1 MAKTTTT
8 TKVMTRQEQKEY
20 IIKKGGR
27 VLKFTDN
34 GGELYFR
41 YYFPHPEQLTWY
53 KLVSGLRV
61 LFSVTQEDL
70 YIQYTDD
77 SGSKINVT
85 DDGGLRIMFEETAGT
100 DYVLVHVITDA
111 RASRM
116 DSAAGLDSRP
126 SVPMPMPSSGFPGMA
141 PSRAGSDISFSS
153 LPTGPGGRPPRPPV
167 ATSMAPGPVPQ
178 SMGAMPSGPVPM
190 GPGYGNVSN
199 MSNST
204 LPPPRPQQP
213 LSGMQSPM

>member
-1 MAKTTTT
+1 M
-8 TKVMTRQEQKEY
+8 VMTRQEQKDY

-41 YYFPHPEQLTWY
+41 YYFENPEQLTWY

-61 LFSVTQEDL
+61 LFSIAQEDV

-77 SGSKINVT
+77 TGSKINVT
-85 DDGGLRIMFEETAGT
+85 DDGGLRIMFEETAST
-100 DYVLVHVITDA
+100 DYVLVHVIAEGRT
-111 RASRM
+111 ASRM
-116 DSAAGLDSRP
+116 DSVQAVEGRP
-126 SVPMPMPSSGFPGMA
+126 TVAMPMPSSGFPGMA
-141 PSRAGSDISFSS
+141 PSRAGSEISFTS
-153 LPTGPGGRPPRPPV
+153 LQTGAGVRPPRPPV
-167 ATSMAPGPVPQ
+167 ATSLAPGPVPQ
-178 SMGAMPSGPVPM
+178 NMSQNAMQAGPVAM

-213 LSGMQSPM
+213 LSGMQSPVQGHQ